1 MPWSADVYAALGSQA
16 ADPSFASRGNHPG
29 LAVLA
34 RIKPGVSR
42 TQAGV
47 DLNTVMRRL
56 AAAYPVSNRG
66 ETATAVPL
74 DQYLN
79 GAYRSEL
86 WLLLGAV
93 GLVLLLA
100 CANLAQL
107 LLAHTA
113 RRKREFAIRSA
124 LGASGSDLLR
134 QSACE
139 TLVLALVGG
148 GLGALL
154 ARAAVPLLTRVP
166 YPVPRPQQAQMD
178 ATVLAFAA
186 GSALCAALLV
196 GLAPALTAARFRL
209 SQRLG
214 PARRPRFH
222 AGLLLIEAALAM
234 VVVAGAGLLG
244 RSLSRALA
252 VDPGFPV
259 GQLITLPVSHD
270 PSGAQAYFQQSA
282 GQGRR
287 FARSGEG

>member
-1 MPWSADVYAALGSQA
+1 PVLVISDRFWRTRLGGDAGVIGQPLSVGGDAVPVIGVLQPSATDMPWSADVYAALGPQA

-107 LLAHTA
+107 
-113 RRKREFAIRSA
+113 
-124 LGASGSDLLR
+124 
-134 QSACE
+134 
-139 TLVLALVGG
+139 
-148 GLGALL
+148 
-154 ARAAVPLLTRVP
+154 
-166 YPVPRPQQAQMD
+166 
-178 ATVLAFAA
+178 
-186 GSALCAALLV
+186 
-196 GLAPALTAARFRL
+196 
-209 SQRLG
+209 
-214 PARRPRFH
+214 
-222 AGLLLIEAALAM
+222 
-234 VVVAGAGLLG
+234 
-244 RSLSRALA
+244 
-252 VDPGFPV
+252 
-259 GQLITLPVSHD
+259 
-270 PSGAQAYFQQSA
+270 
-282 GQGRR
+282 
-287 FARSGEG
+287 